1 MRADL
6 DDDIGTGQVDRSITD
21 LTNEDGIKRVILLE
35 VSQNVHAFKLVSATI
50 DERSFQGLGQL
61 LLCKD
66 GVSEDDDLVTTSL
79 MQLDEVFACNELI
92 RIALVVHLLLVLG
105 ACQILLVEVRCHLA
119 PHFDTLDVSQVSL
132 TRQIEPVCF
141 I

>member
-79 MQLDEVFACNELI
+79 MQLDEVFTCNELI